1 MICGLC
7 NSKGTRPNK
16 GGLWCNCDRSGR
28 KRIHFS
34 DPACE
39 EFDLDQATLEKIQ
52 AASQTELE
60 NMELWNLV
68 LGQMPALT
76 SAERVVLFHMRISQ
90 NIKRLLDLVD
100 RIQVYEGTYL
110 LTGPVADLRK
120 AHRDLRAKLKET
132 DMEYPTPD
140 EVEKADRVQLA
151 RWSRYLNS
159 PGSSAVGT
167 PEFPERLDNE
177 TKVLDR
183 ILERFE
189 EQGGMTPEIS
199 KEIGW

>member
-1 MICGLC
+1 MDKC
-7 NSKGTRPNK
+7 
-16 GGLWCNCDRSGR
+16 
-28 KRIHFS
+28 
-34 DPACE
+34 
-39 EFDLDQATLEKIQ
+39 
-52 AASQTELE
+52 
-60 NMELWNLV
+60 
-68 LGQMPALT
+68 
-76 SAERVVLFHMRISQ
+76 
-90 NIKRLLDLVD
+90 
-100 RIQVYEGTYL
+100 QVFEGTSL

-132 DMEYPTPD
+132 DMEYPTPE

-151 RWSRYLNS
+151 RWSRYLSS

-167 PEFPERLDNE
+167 PEFPERLDKE

-183 ILERFE
+183 ILERFD